1 MTFNLINPILME
13 ITAVVFAIIY
23 LLLAVKQDVRCW
35 YAAIFSSFLYFFI
48 MMSANLYMEAYLQ
61 IFYIFMAIYG
71 WFQWNKISEDKSK
84 FIVRTWSIKQHLIV
98 ISSVISLAYI
108 SGSLLN
114 IYTEAALPF
123 IDALTTW
130 GAIIATYMVAK
141 KLLENWIYWFVI
153 DSISVLLFMSRGL
166 YLTSVL
172 FFVYLIIIYF
182 GYKSWTKIKPVSYTH
197 LTLPTN
203 REV

>member
-1 MTFNLINPILME
+1 MTFSLINPILLE

-35 YAAIFSSFLYFFI
+35 YAAILSSGLYFFI

-61 IFYIFMAIYG
+61 IFYILMAIYG

-84 FIVRTWSIKQHLIV
+84 FIVRTWSVKQHLIV

-182 GYKSWTKIKPVSYTH
+182 GYKSWTKIKH
-197 LTLPTN
+197 EMN
-203 REV
+203 D

>member
-1 MTFNLINPILME
+1 MTFNLINPILIE

-182 GYKSWTKIKPVSYTH
+182 GYKSWTKIKH
-197 LTLPTN
+197 EMN
-203 REV
+203 D

>member
-61 IFYIFMAIYG
+61 IFYIIMAIYG

-98 ISSVISLAYI
+98 VSSVISLAYI

-114 IYTEAALPF
+114 MYTEAALPF

-182 GYKSWTKIKPVSYTH
+182 GYKSWTKIKH
-197 LTLPTN
+197 EMN
-203 REV
+203 D

>member
-1 MTFNLINPILME
+1 ME

-182 GYKSWTKIKPVSYTH
+182 GYKSWTKIKH
-197 LTLPTN
+197 EMN
-203 REV
+203 D

>member
-61 IFYIFMAIYG
+61 IFYIIMAIYG
-71 WFQWNKISEDKSK
+71 WFQWNKISENKSK

-114 IYTEAALPF
+114 IYTEASLPF
-123 IDALTTW
+123 IDALSTW

-182 GYKSWTKIKPVSYTH
+182 GYKSWTKIKH
-197 LTLPTN
+197 EMN
-203 REV
+203 D

>member
-71 WFQWNKISEDKSK
+71 WFQWNKISEDRSK

-98 ISSVISLAYI
+98 ISSIISLAYI

-182 GYKSWTKIKPVSYTH
+182 GYKSWTKIKH
-197 LTLPTN
+197 EMN
-203 REV
+203 D

>member
-61 IFYIFMAIYG
+61 IFYIIMAIYG

-182 GYKSWTKIKPVSYTH
+182 GYKSWTKIKH
-197 LTLPTN
+197 EIN
-203 REV
+203 D

>member
-13 ITAVVFAIIY
+13 ITAVLFAIIY

-114 IYTEAALPF
+114 MYTEAALPF

-182 GYKSWTKIKPVSYTH
+182 GYKSWTKIKH
-197 LTLPTN
+197 EMN
-203 REV
+203 D

>member
-13 ITAVVFAIIY
+13 ITAVLFAIIY

-98 ISSVISLAYI
+98 VSSVISLAYI

-182 GYKSWTKIKPVSYTH
+182 GYKSWTKIKH
-197 LTLPTN
+197 EMN
-203 REV
+203 D

>member
-61 IFYIFMAIYG
+61 IFYIIMAIYG

-130 GAIIATYMVAK
+130 GAIIATYMIAK

-182 GYKSWTKIKPVSYTH
+182 GYKSWTKIKH
-197 LTLPTN
+197 EMN
-203 REV
+203 D

>member
-98 ISSVISLAYI
+98 VSSVISLAYI

-182 GYKSWTKIKPVSYTH
+182 GYKSWTKIKH
-197 LTLPTN
+197 EMN
-203 REV
+203 D

>member
-1 MTFNLINPILME
+1 MTFNHINPILME

-61 IFYIFMAIYG
+61 IFYIIMAIYG

-84 FIVRTWSIKQHLIV
+84 FIVRTWNIKQHLIV
-98 ISSVISLAYI
+98 ISSVICLAYI

-182 GYKSWTKIKPVSYTH
+182 GYKSWTKIKH
-197 LTLPTN
+197 EMN
-203 REV
+203 D

>member
-13 ITAVVFAIIY
+13 ITAVVFAISY

-61 IFYIFMAIYG
+61 IFYIIMAIYG
-71 WFQWNKISEDKSK
+71 WLQWNKISEDRSK

-98 ISSVISLAYI
+98 ISSIISLAYI

-182 GYKSWTKIKPVSYTH
+182 GYKSWTKIKH
-197 LTLPTN
+197 EMN
-203 REV
+203 D

>member
-1 MTFNLINPILME
+1 MTFNHINPILME

-182 GYKSWTKIKPVSYTH
+182 GYKSWTKIKH
-197 LTLPTN
+197 EMN
-203 REV
+203 D

>member
-13 ITAVVFAIIY
+13 ITAVVFAISY

-61 IFYIFMAIYG
+61 IFYIIMAIYG
-71 WFQWNKISEDKSK
+71 WFQWNKISEDRSK

-98 ISSVISLAYI
+98 ISSIISLAYI

-182 GYKSWTKIKPVSYTH
+182 GYKSWTKIKH
-197 LTLPTN
+197 EMN
-203 REV
+203 D

>member
-1 MTFNLINPILME
+1 MTFNLINPILIE

-23 LLLAVKQDVRCW
+23 LLLAVKRDVRCW

-61 IFYIFMAIYG
+61 IFYIIMAIYG
-71 WFQWNKISEDKSK
+71 WFQWNKISEDRSK

-182 GYKSWTKIKPVSYTH
+182 GYKSWTKIKH
-197 LTLPTN
+197 EMN
-203 REV
+203 D

>member
-84 FIVRTWSIKQHLIV
+84 FIIRTWSIKQHLIV
-98 ISSVISLAYI
+98 VSSVISLAYI

-182 GYKSWTKIKPVSYTH
+182 GYKSWTKIKH
-197 LTLPTN
+197 EMN
-203 REV
+203 D

>member
-1 MTFNLINPILME
+1 MTFNLINPILIE

-71 WFQWNKISEDKSK
+71 WFQWNKNSEDKSK

-182 GYKSWTKIKPVSYTH
+182 GYKSWTKIKH
-197 LTLPTN
+197 EMN
-203 REV
+203 D

>member
-1 MTFNLINPILME
+1 MTFNLINPILIE

-71 WFQWNKISEDKSK
+71 WFQWNKISENKSK

-182 GYKSWTKIKPVSYTH
+182 GYKSWTKIKH
-197 LTLPTN
+197 EIN
-203 REV
+203 D